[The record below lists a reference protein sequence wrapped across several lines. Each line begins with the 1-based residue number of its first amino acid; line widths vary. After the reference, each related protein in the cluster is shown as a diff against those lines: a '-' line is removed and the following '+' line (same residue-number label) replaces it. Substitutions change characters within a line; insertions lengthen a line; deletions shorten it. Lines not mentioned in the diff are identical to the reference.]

1 VIRPGTAGDA
11 RRAAELHASGITE
24 GFLSRLGPRF
34 LERLYRCVV
43 RDEGSF
49 LLVSEE
55 GGIVNGMIAGSEN
68 VPALYKRFLRREGLA
83 AAVVAAPRLVRN
95 AGSVLET
102 LRYSGSN
109 DDELPSAELLSVAVD
124 RTARGQGFGRRLVEA
139 LKEEFTRRGTSTS
152 KVVVGAD
159 NEPALK
165 LYRECGYRDA
175 ASVQVHRDV
184 NSQVLVWSSPA
195 R

>member
-43 RDEGSF
+43 RDDGSF
-49 LLVSEE
+49 LFVSEE
-55 GGIVNGMIAGSEN
+55 GGTVNGMIAGSES
-68 VPALYKRFLRREGLA
+68 VPALYKRFLRREGLVA
-83 AAVVAAPRLVRN
+83 ALVAAPRVVRN

-102 LRYSGSN
+102 LRYGGAN
-109 DDELPSAELLSVAVD
+109 DGGLPSAELLSVAVD
-124 RTARGQGFGRRLVEA
+124 ATARGQGLGRRLVEA
-139 LKEEFTRRGTSTS
+139 LQEEFARRGTATS

-159 NEPALK
+159 NAPALN

-175 ASVQVHRDV
+175 ATVQVHRDV
-184 NSQVLVWSSPA
+184 DSQVLVWSSPA